1 MSPAHYL
8 LPCESVW
15 MSHKVPLNTP
25 SGAILYTTCPRRHIG
40 PGGPRVCRQ
49 RPQKRPKSPPGPE
62 PRTPRDHAS
71 GPAACPTAA
80 AATPPQGAL
89 SSGPRQKKVG
99 TNPCQVRISLHAERQ
114 LAHDPHQAQFCNP
127 ARHGWG
133 LPGNRDR
140 RGWAPSGPSRPPAGS
155 RARRRRLTAR
165 ARTGR
170 STSVPSAAPQQI
182 QT

>member
-1 MSPAHYL
+1 MSR
-8 LPCESVW
+8 
-15 MSHKVPLNTP
+15 
-25 SGAILYTTCPRRHIG
+25 SG
-40 PGGPRVCRQ
+40 CRT
-49 RPQKRPKSPPGPE
+49 KSPSTPPLELFYTPLAPGATLDRAVHE
-62 PRTPRDHAS
+62 CADS
-71 GPAACPTAA
+71 GPKKDRNRRPARNRARLETTHRGPFACPTAA